1 MKKAATGL
9 SCRGFTP
16 PLLQTTRGAAVQS
29 TESKPSIH
37 YCKGH
42 GWQLLTGVD
51 LDLQVMRECSGCK
64 VIDRE
69 ATA

>member
-1 MKKAATGL
+1 M
-9 SCRGFTP
+9 
-16 PLLQTTRGAAVQS
+16 QS